1 MTIAPGTASGAD
13 SSLAQYQDDR
23 DTGSSSGSSSAIGF
37 DLKAALLRMVR
48 EGASDLHLKVG

>member
-48 EGASDLHLKVG
+48 EGASDLHL